1 MPRRRHRTPSL
12 ETEIR
17 VKAKQIM
24 ADQMAEAMT
33 AATLIIVSRKLD
45 EIRALLQNAGF
56 PQIQTPIVLAAN
68 RAVNS
73 SIDQSGQRPV
83 IEHPCVQCGREGVR
97 KTKPNKFNRQGS
109 WYCLAHAKL
118 AQVAEYEDKVDAG
131 FNQGSEILKQQ
142 ANLQVVA
149 QQPVQ
154 PAGSSNLAEA
164 MASLSAEE
172 ALGVR

>member
-1 MPRRRHRTPSL
+1 MPRKRYRTPSL

-56 PQIQTPIVLAAN
+56 PQIQTPVLAAN
-68 RAVNS
+68 HNT
-73 SIDQSGQRPV
+73 SINQGV
-83 IEHPCVQCGREGVR
+83 TIEHPCVQCGREGVR
-97 KTKPNKFNRQGS
+97 QTKRTRFNRQGS
-109 WYCLAHAKL
+109 WYCLAHQKL
-118 AQVAEYEDKVDAG
+118 AAVQDFEDRVDAG
-131 FNQGSEILKQQ
+131 FNQGAPIPNQQ
-142 ANLQVVA
+142 VNRQVA
-149 QQPVQ
+149 PQGPVES
-154 PAGSSNLAEA
+154 AGSGNLAEA

>member
-1 MPRRRHRTPSL
+1 MPRRRYRAPSL

-56 PQIQTPIVLAAN
+56 PQIQTPVLAAN
-68 RAVNS
+68 RNTGINQGVS
-73 SIDQSGQRPV
+73 

-118 AQVAEYEDKVDAG
+118 AQVTEYEDKIDAG
-131 FNQGSEILKQQ
+131 FNQGSPIPNQQ
-142 ANLQVVA
+142 TNLQIVP
-149 QQPVQ
+149 QNPVE